1 MRYVRAIVAV
11 AVGVLAGTTAVL
23 SPDASPPRPEPGSPE
38 PAASA
43 TRVLRSA
50 ATPSA
55 SPDRAADPARPRRA
69 RPRYPERPSVAVG
82 VPHAGRLIRGVR
94 LPASGPHHVTWDPV
108 RKRSPSAAWRRHGTD
123 RLVRLV
129 LRVARAHRR
138 AHPSAPRLLVGDL
151 SRRRGG
157 DFSARVS
164 GGLGHVS
171 HQNGLD
177 VDIYYARRDRR
188 QRPPRT
194 VAHVDLRL
202 AQDLVDRFVAEGAR
216 LVFTGPRLG
225 LRGPPSVVQAL
236 PRHDNHLHVRIAP

>member
-1 MRYVRAIVAV
+1 MRVVAPIAVAV
-11 AVGVLAGTTAVL
+11 AVLAGTAL
-23 SPDASPPRPEPGSPE
+23 LAEDGSPRHREQASPA
-38 PAASA
+38 PAASS
-43 TRVLRSA
+43 TRVSRSEV
-50 ATPSA
+50 TPSA
-55 SPDRAADPARPRRA
+55 SPDPAARPARPRYA

-82 VPHAGRLIRGVR
+82 VPHAGRLLRGVR
-94 LPASGPHHVTWDPV
+94 LPATGAHHVTWDPV